1 MGVSGKKGWGNDKD
15 EEKVMKGDVR
25 GLGSARVSRGTET
38 FQYFASLVEL
48 HSIEQEL
55 DASGS
60 QVRLGWIRTFRRIVR
75 RFKLRLSGSTYL

>member
-1 MGVSGKKGWGNDKD
+1 MGLSGKKGWGNDKD

-25 GLGSARVSRGTET
+25 GLGSASVSRGTET
-38 FQYFASLVEL
+38 FQYFATLVEL